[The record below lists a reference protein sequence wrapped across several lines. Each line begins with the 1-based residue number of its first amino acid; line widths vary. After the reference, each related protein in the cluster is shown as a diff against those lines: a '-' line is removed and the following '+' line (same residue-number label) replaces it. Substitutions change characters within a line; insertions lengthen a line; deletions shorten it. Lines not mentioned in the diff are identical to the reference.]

1 MLVFEAVSGSLRK
14 SKCGIQSGWRDV
26 IMDENERNGF
36 TPDHKAE
43 GSTSGMH
50 PDGTFSGENRPAD
63 GSYHYNA
70 SETMERSGG
79 IYNYPPQQEGN
90 AAQTED
96 GNDFQYNAN
105 GYASQGYAKDA
116 YGNPMG
122 SYVTGQ
128 EEAGKDKK
136 KKKKK
141 RFTAWKVA
149 GIAAAAGVFAGAV
162 FAGFYT
168 INHMLDR
175 TEAAVQALKES
186 KESSTKDVKSE
197 AGKSVTSQIGTTKV
211 VDGSDLAGRDVSGIV
226 ENVMPS
232 IVSISSKVKESA
244 YFLGQYYGDQDAT
257 SSGSG
262 VILDE
267 NSDELLIVTNN
278 HVIEGASDI
287 VVTFADE
294 KQVEATVKGAD
305 ADADLAVLSVKK
317 DKISKDTMSKI
328 KTIAIGNSN
337 DLKVGEMTIAIGNA
351 LGYGQSV
358 TVGYVSA
365 KDRTIELDNRKSSN
379 LIQTDAAINP
389 GNSGGALLNDRGE
402 LIGINSAKY
411 TSTAIEGIGY
421 AIAITNADPMIEE
434 LKNTEKLAEDEKGYL
449 GISCADITTA
459 QNKKYNMPVGVFVS
473 EVFKGSAAEEAG
485 IINGDIIT
493 KVNGNEVQTTES
505 LRQRVTNKRI
515 GTEIQV
521 TVMRYDAGEYKEK
534 EISVKLKGAETLET
548 EEQKE
553 DQQKEDQQKE
563 EQQPEQE
570 YGNDFF
576 GNGFPFGDFFG
587 TY

>member
-1 MLVFEAVSGSLRK
+1 MY
-14 SKCGIQSGWRDV
+14 SGWRDV
-26 IMDENERNGF
+26 TMDEKQNGITQGNE
-36 TPDHKAE
+36 
-43 GSTSGMH
+43 
-50 PDGTFSGENRPAD
+50 AD

-70 SETMERSGG
+70 SEMRERSGG
-79 IYNYPPQQEGN
+79 IYNYPPQQEPN
-90 AAQTED
+90 ASQA
-96 GNDFQYNAN
+96 GAMNAGAYSAN
-105 GYASQGYAKDA
+105 GYGPAGFEQNP
-116 YGNPMG
+116 YGNP
-122 SYVTGQ
+122 VDQ
-128 EEAGKDKK
+128 EAGKAKKGKNKNKNKK
-136 KKKKK
+136 KPMNV
-141 RFTAWKVA
+141 WKIA
-149 GIAAAAGVFAGAV
+149 GIAAAVGVFAGAV

-186 KESSTKDVKSE
+186 KDGGTNDVKSE

-232 IVSISSKVKESA
+232 IVSISSKVKEST
-244 YFLGQYYGDQDAT
+244 YFFGQYYGDQEAT

-267 NSDELLIVTNN
+267 NSNELLIVTNN
-278 HVIEGASDI
+278 HVIEQASDI

-294 KQVEATVKGAD
+294 KQVEASVKGAD
-305 ADADLAVLSVKK
+305 SDSDLAVLSVKK
-317 DKISKDTMSKI
+317 EDIPKDTMSKI
-328 KTIAIGNSN
+328 KTIAVGNSN

-402 LIGINSAKY
+402 LIGINSAKF

-421 AIAITNADPMIEE
+421 AIAISNADSMIEE
-434 LKNTEKLAEDEKGYL
+434 LKNTEQLSEDEKGYL
-449 GISCADITTA
+449 GISCADITTT

-485 IINGDIIT
+485 IITGDIIT
-493 KVNGNEVQTTES
+493 KVNGNEVQTTQS
-505 LRQRVTNKRI
+505 LQQRVTNKRI
-515 GTEIQV
+515 GTEIVV

-534 EISVKLKGAETLET
+534 EISVKLKGAETLKT
-548 EEQKE
+548 EEQE
-553 DQQKEDQQKE
+553 EEEPKE
-563 EQQPEQE
+563 EKQPEQE
-570 YGNDFF
+570 YGNDFY

-587 TY
+587 MY